1 MYLKIAGVERE
12 IRMAQ
17 MTEAGK
23 LFSGIV
29 ASDDFRFGSA
39 QPYHVS
45 LFHNGVVAVEFDI
58 VFNESVVARLAIAGS
73 IGGGIIFLSA
83 LLLCVVL
90 KADQSQ
96 RSKALL
102 EFARV
107 EMRIGTN
114 RPEPTRPSITRAP
127 HPQTLTSLEAR
138 AHYGTHAH
146 LHATHS
152 TAGILIA
159 LYQ

>member
-1 MYLKIAGVERE
+1 MYLKIAGIERE
-12 IRMAQ
+12 IRLAQ
-17 MTEAGK
+17 MAEAGK

-29 ASDDFRFGSA
+29 TSDDFRFGST

-45 LFHNGVVAVEFDI
+45 LFHNGVVVVEFDI
-58 VFNESVVARLAIAGS
+58 AFSESVAARLAIAGS

-83 LLLCVVL
+83 LLLYVVL

-114 RPEPTRPSITRAP
+114 RPEPTLP
-127 HPQTLTSLEAR
+127 HPGPR
-138 AHYGTHAH
+138 THK
-146 LHATHS
+146 HS
-152 TAGILIA
+152 RVSRHVHISVPVRTCKRPTAPA
-159 LYQ
+159 S

>member
-45 LFHNGVVAVEFDI
+45 LFHNGVVVVEFDI
-58 VFNESVVARLAIAGS
+58 AFSESVAARLAIAGS

-83 LLLCVVL
+83 LLLYVVL

-114 RPEPTRPSITRAP
+114 RPEPTLTP
-127 HPQTLTSLEAR
+127 HPGPR
-138 AHYGTHAH
+138 THK
-146 LHATHS
+146 HS
-152 TAGILIA
+152 RVSRYVHITVPMCTCTRPTAPVS
-159 LYQ
+159 

>member
-58 VFNESVVARLAIAGS
+58 VFNESDSETLAEWLGQEDDMEFFDSQTS
-73 IGGGIIFLSA
+73 IF
-83 LLLCVVL
+83 
-90 KADQSQ
+90 
-96 RSKALL
+96 
-102 EFARV
+102 
-107 EMRIGTN
+107 
-114 RPEPTRPSITRAP
+114 
-127 HPQTLTSLEAR
+127 SL
-138 AHYGTHAH
+138 
-146 LHATHS
+146 
-152 TAGILIA
+152 
-159 LYQ
+159 